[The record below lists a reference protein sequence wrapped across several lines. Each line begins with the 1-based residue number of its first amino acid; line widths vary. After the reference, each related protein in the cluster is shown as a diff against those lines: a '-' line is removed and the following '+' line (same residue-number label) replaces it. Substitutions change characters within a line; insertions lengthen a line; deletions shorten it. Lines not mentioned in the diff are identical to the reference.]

1 MPFQAKNAFEKH
13 VKAKA
18 LITFYFAKYRSKAK
32 NEDGHYVFAS
42 QTSAYLNKEVNM
54 FLRMLI

>member
-32 NEDGHYVFAS
+32 KIERIHFE
-42 QTSAYLNKEVNM
+42 K
-54 FLRMLI
+54 RMIIELQDLEF